1 MSNQGPLDFKPP
13 SVNGVEDPDL
23 DPDGYIPLDLLLAG
37 IEVVVPLWPSHATG
51 PDDRDLLTVYFD
63 QPGQPLI
70 KIENIYKAADIKP
83 QFVIPIN
90 ASHLQ
95 VNGQGKLWYEL
106 LDTADHRSKSEPR
119 TLTID
124 HAPVPMTLTP
134 PGFLYLNLNGYLN
147 CFTQP
152 PIWDGI
158 FVTVPPLTG
167 FNPGDRLELQWRGYS
182 SLNGSGAEYVRA
194 RKKIVKPALSDEDI
208 RQGFKVIVAPYDVHI
223 KPMAKNSS
231 AVVRYRIL
239 RGRRLVGVSKI
250 GVAKIDRKL
259 PGHDLLCGP

>member
-147 CFTQP
+147 WAVAGSECNTVIELKREHHAASP
-152 PIWDGI
+152 RLLASLRPSPRSGI
-158 FVTVPPLTG
+158 
-167 FNPGDRLELQWRGYS
+167 
-182 SLNGSGAEYVRA
+182 
-194 RKKIVKPALSDEDI
+194 
-208 RQGFKVIVAPYDVHI
+208 
-223 KPMAKNSS
+223 
-231 AVVRYRIL
+231 
-239 RGRRLVGVSKI
+239 
-250 GVAKIDRKL
+250 
-259 PGHDLLCGP
+259 